1 MKKIDLTGKRYGY
14 LTVIKPA
21 ESLVYPSGRKRTQ
34 YLCRCDC
41 GNEVVLPSSNL
52 KSGNTKSC
60 GCKRYEM
67 ASKTQK
73 SKRRNRYDLS
83 GDFGI
88 GYTKN
93 GTEFC
98 FDKEDYEKIKP
109 YKWNITSGGYIGT
122 SVGYAKNKHLLFLHR
137 LIMDAEKG
145 TMVDHI
151 GGSNTK
157 RDNRKCNLRLVTR
170 SQNRMNTP
178 LQKNNSSGHV
188 GVYWIQNIQKWHALI
203 GFEKKY
209 INLGYYEKYE
219 DAVKARE
226 DAEEKYQGEYSF
238 KRSQCDRAIEIVN
251 AWKPPV
257 FLSDEISGANAQISL
272 DL

>member
-21 ESLVYPSGRKRTQ
+21 ENFTYPSGRKRTQ

-41 GNEVVLPSSNL
+41 GNEVILPSSNL

-60 GCKRYEM
+60 GCKHYELS
-67 ASKTQK
+67 SKTQK

-83 GDFGI
+83 GKYGI

-93 GTEFC
+93 GTEFY

-109 YKWNITSGGYIGT
+109 YKWNVTSKGYIAT
-122 SVGYAKNKHLLFLHR
+122 HIGYAKNTHLLFLHR
-137 LIMDAEKG
+137 LIMGAEEG
-145 TMVDHI
+145 VQVDHI
-151 GGSNTK
+151 GGRDTK
-157 RDNRKCNLRLVTR
+157 RDNRKCNLRLATHA
-170 SQNRMNTP
+170 QNRMNTP

-188 GVYWIQNIQKWHALI
+188 GVYWIQHIQKWQALI
-203 GFEKKY
+203 GFDKKHV
-209 INLGYYEKYE
+209 NLGYYEKYE

-226 DAEEKYQGEYSF
+226 EAEKKYQGEYSY
-238 KRSQCDRAIEIVN
+238 KRSQVDKAIEIIN
-251 AWKPPV
+251 AYKPPF
-257 FLSDEISGANAQISL
+257 FLAQMIDNENAQQSL
-272 DL
+272 DI